1 MKPNSVVFANAG
13 GGSDRFRALLAGVVK
28 ATASSSEFEPEAEK
42 RGFTIL
48 ARANAMAPNFA
59 RNCIVTTDKILATR
73 HDAVVRFLAANIEG
87 TAYAMSH
94 RAETVALSRSAA
106 KLSPDDTSP
115 EFIFDEATAQK
126 NIDPNLAI
134 PTDKLQWI
142 ESVLAKNDTVD
153 DNADVKAFI
162 DDAPRQAA
170 LKLVKP

>member
-1 MKPNSVVFANAG
+1 VVFANAG

-28 ATASSSEFEPEAEK
+28 ATASSSEFEPEAAK
-42 RGFTIL
+42 RGFNVI

-59 RNCIVTTDKILATR
+59 RNCIVTTDKILATKR
-73 HDAVVRFLAANIEG
+73 DAVIRFLAANIDG
-87 TAYAMSH
+87 TAYAMSN

-106 KLSPDDTSP
+106 KLSPEDTSP

-134 PTDKLQWI
+134 PADKLQWI
-142 ESVLAKNDTVD
+142 EAVLAKNDTVD
-153 DNADVKAFI
+153 SDMDVKQFI

-170 LKLVKP
+170 LKIVKP